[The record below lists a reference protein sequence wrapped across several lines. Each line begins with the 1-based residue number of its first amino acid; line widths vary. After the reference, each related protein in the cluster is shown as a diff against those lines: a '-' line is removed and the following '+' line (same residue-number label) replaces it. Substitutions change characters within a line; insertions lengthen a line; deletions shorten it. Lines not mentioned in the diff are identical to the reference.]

1 MGVMVKFGDI
11 LAEENRL
18 IEVSDGEEYACGGV
32 RLHGNGVFIRE
43 YKFGTEIKKK
53 FVQHVIHAGD
63 IVYSTLFAKSGAFAI
78 AEQDMAGAILSE
90 KFPTFRMTSDRVSP
104 EYLKWFFRSGQL
116 NRIAEDQATGMA
128 SFSLSHLSKS
138 KFLNLKVPAPSPDR
152 QAEVVRLCDEAS
164 RCTTG
169 IDTPI
174 RANIKLAEHFI
185 AACAE
190 KAFDGMKQVK
200 LSSLGDYVLRAA
212 TIHPD
217 EQYMQ
222 VTVAMNHKGLR
233 IRRFCEGKEIKSPGQ
248 CYIKDGDIL
257 FSRID
262 IRQGAIG
269 LVGKE
274 LDGGVVTRDFPV
286 FRLHNTTELD
296 RQFLRYIFLSPSFM
310 TQAKEASRGT
320 TGRKK
325 LKRDLFLDFLVPWPV
340 DSEKMRIIAELDEI
354 QHQTLRLV
362 KTYSSQAILAKKLGH
377 SVIATLYA
385 RDAGIIK

>member
-1 MGVMVKFGDI
+1 MVAMIRFGDLI
-11 LAEENRL
+11 TEENRL

-32 RLHGNGVFIRE
+32 RLHGKGVFVRE

-53 FVQHVIHAGD
+53 FVQHVVNAGD
-63 IVYSTLFAKSGAFAI
+63 IVYSTLFAKAGAFAI
-78 AEQDMAGAILSE
+78 AEQDVEGALLSE
-90 KFPTFRMTSDRVSP
+90 KFPTFRLINDRVSL

-138 KFLNLKVPAPSPDR
+138 KFLNLKVPVPSPDR
-152 QAEVVRLCDEAS
+152 QAEVVSLCEEAS
-164 RCTTG
+164 RCAME

-174 RANIKLAEHFI
+174 RANIKLIEHFI
-185 AACAE
+185 GACAE

-200 LSSLGDYVLRAA
+200 LSSIGDYVYRAA
-212 TIHPD
+212 TIQPD

-222 VTVAMNHKGLR
+222 ITVAMNHKGLR
-233 IRRFCEGKEIKSPGQ
+233 IRRLCEGKEIKSPGQ

-269 LVGKE
+269 LVGKD

-286 FRLHNTTELD
+286 FRLHDTTAD
-296 RQFLRYIFLSPSFM
+296 
-310 TQAKEASRGT
+310 SRM
-320 TGRKK
+320 KCNF
-325 LKRDLFLDFLVPWPV
+325 D
-340 DSEKMRIIAELDEI
+340 
-354 QHQTLRLV
+354 
-362 KTYSSQAILAKKLGH
+362 
-377 SVIATLYA
+377 
-385 RDAGIIK
+385 